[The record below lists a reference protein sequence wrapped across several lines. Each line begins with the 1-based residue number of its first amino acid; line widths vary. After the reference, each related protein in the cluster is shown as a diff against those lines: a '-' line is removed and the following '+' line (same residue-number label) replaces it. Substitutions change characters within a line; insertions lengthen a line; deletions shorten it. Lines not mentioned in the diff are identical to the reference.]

1 METLV
6 NGNVEE
12 RIDRFKNRRNLYKRT
27 IKDLIEDLLKAVDI
41 QVAENLQ
48 SYAKNMSKN
57 QLKNNSR

>member
-1 METLV
+1 M
-6 NGNVEE
+6 
-12 RIDRFKNRRNLYKRT
+12 T